1 MVLARGGEASTSQAA
16 VRRAPSRRTELRA
29 ATLDAPPLQQQQP
42 FRQQHGRVFNFAA
55 GPACLPAAVLEQAQ
69 AELLNWRGSGV
80 SVMEMS
86 HRGKEFTSI
95 LDQAIADLRELL
107 AIPANYQVQQRV
119 PRQLAAAPHAAAH
132 PSMRRCSSCRA
143 AAPASLPLCR

>member
-1 MVLARGGEASTSQAA
+1 M
-16 VRRAPSRRTELRA
+16 
-29 ATLDAPPLQQQQP
+29 PPAQQQQQQQQP

-95 LDQAIADLRELL
+95 LEQAVADLRELL
-107 AIPANYQVQQRV
+107 AIPANYQVL
-119 PRQLAAAPHAAAH
+119 RQLAHPAGLPTSPRHAVHTAGAPLGGQGCPVH
-132 PSMRRCSSCRA
+132 SSLGT
-143 AAPASLPLCR
+143 P